1 MDSFSAQ
8 KGSAFQT
15 IDCTAFGASNVSKE
29 GVRAQ
34 KGTGSFGLVVM
45 SGSIG
50 ISPPVSK
57 RTSMILLDEAI
68 EHGAQRSAREHES
81 TMANI
86 TDREPRFASQ
96 LAAKNK

>member
-1 MDSFSAQ
+1 
-8 KGSAFQT
+8 
-15 IDCTAFGASNVSKE
+15 
-29 GVRAQ
+29 
-34 KGTGSFGLVVM
+34 
-45 SGSIG
+45 
-50 ISPPVSK
+50 
-57 RTSMILLDEAI
+57 MILLDEAI